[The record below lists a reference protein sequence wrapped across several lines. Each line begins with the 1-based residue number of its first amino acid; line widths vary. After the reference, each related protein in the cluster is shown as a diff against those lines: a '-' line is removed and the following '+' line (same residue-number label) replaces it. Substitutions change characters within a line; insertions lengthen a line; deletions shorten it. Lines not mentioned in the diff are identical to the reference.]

1 MMVALYLD
9 SFLNKNK
16 MYAPVFSPKNVIR
29 TNILNIVDIFCV
41 ILVTM
46 GTH

>member
-1 MMVALYLD
+1 MMATFYLD

-16 MYAPVFSPKNVIR
+16 MYSPVFPPKNVIR

-46 GTH
+46 VTY